1 MQKDEQYHASAIKYN
16 DELAK
21 AAGDLAEELTH
32 PTIAGWSRSVSKQ
45 HEFHAGR
52 HRKALAKL
60 RRDNSDDVKTE
71 DGGEDRVVEESVA
84 DQQRKFAEQQENQT
98 REPSYLSPQPQEDA
112 PPSTGV
118 DTPVAPDPTQAAQP
132 VSNQGQEAS

>member
-21 AAGDLAEELTH
+21 AAGELADELTH

-60 RRDNSDDVKTE
+60 RRDNSSDVKTE
-71 DGGEDRVVEESVA
+71 DGGEDRVVEESIG
-84 DQQRKFAEQQENQT
+84 DQQKAFAQEQT
-98 REPSYLSPQPQEDA
+98 DREASESLNTPVED

-118 DTPVAPDPTQAAQP
+118 DTPAAPDPTQAAEP
-132 VSNQGQEAS
+132 VSNQGQEV

>member
-16 DELAK
+16 DELAM
-21 AAGDLAEELTH
+21 AAGKLADELTH

-60 RRDNSDDVKTE
+60 RRDNSSDVKTE
-71 DGGEDRVVEESVA
+71 DGGEDRVVEESIA
-84 DQQRKFAEQQENQT
+84 DQQKAFAEEQSAKEEST
-98 REPSYLSPQPQEDA
+98 VDETPPPGI

-118 DTPVAPDPTQAAQP
+118 DTPAAPDPAQAAEP
-132 VSNQGQEAS
+132 VSNQGQEV